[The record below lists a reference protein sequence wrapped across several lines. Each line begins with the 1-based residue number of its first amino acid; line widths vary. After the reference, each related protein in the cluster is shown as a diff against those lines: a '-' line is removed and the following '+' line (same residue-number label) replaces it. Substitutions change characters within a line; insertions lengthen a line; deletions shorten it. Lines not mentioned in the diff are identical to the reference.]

1 MESMIPL
8 VSVLDFETLSTEH
21 NAALLSI
28 GAVIRDFNNGTQVD
42 TFYANIIPQS
52 SIDVGLHV
60 SESTKAWWTK
70 QGSAAQ
76 DVLSVD
82 QRPLRDVLNDFATW
96 LKKHGVEY
104 AIGNGPRAD
113 NQWLE
118 SACKALGMS
127 SPVKYW
133 GDLDMRTLTF
143 IGTHILRLPH
153 WHSTF
158 KGVKHNAL
166 HDAIN
171 EAEFCNNVIQQLIN
185 RKPKEMAEY
194 TLSVK
199 TESTAELAEIVAKLN
214 NGSMGVA
221 IANAVEKHVASNRA
235 QITPA
240 PVQIVAA
247 DGIVKEA
254 IPAIADG
261 KTHTAEISTPTPEDD
276 EGEQNNSAPA
286 VDKNNLPWDA
296 RIHAGTKALNAD
308 GTWKKRRGVD
318 DATIASVTAELQG
331 TPTPQPET
339 PVPAPTPVPETPAPV
354 PVPAAE
360 VKQPIQQ
367 FQEIVQAIGDAGRA
381 ASADYMPKHH
391 GPLVQFLLKKS
402 GVTQVPSATADQM
415 KAMYDTRDALIAN
428 MASIVAG
435 VPVES
440 LVV

>member
-1 MESMIPL
+1 VIPL

-28 GAVIRDFNNGTQVD
+28 GAVIRDFNTGGQVD
-42 TFYANIIPQS
+42 TFYANIIPQT
-52 SIDVGLHV
+52 SIDAGLHV
-60 SESTKAWWTK
+60 SESTKAWWAK

-82 QRPLRDVLNDFATW
+82 QRPLRDVLTEFAAW

-118 SACKALGMS
+118 SACEALGMQ

-185 RKPKEMAEY
+185 RKSKEMAEY

-240 PVQIVAA
+240 DVQTAAAETPAPV
-247 DGIVKEA
+247 
-254 IPAIADG
+254 P
-261 KTHTAEISTPTPEDD
+261 TPTAEDD
-276 EGEQNNSAPA
+276 DGEQNNSAPT
-286 VDKNNLPWDA
+286 VDKNNLPWDE

-331 TPTPQPET
+331 TPAPAPAPVVETPAPTPT
-339 PVPAPTPVPETPAPV
+339 PVPAAD
-354 PVPAAE
+354 

-367 FQEIVQAIGDAGRA
+367 FQEIVQAVGDAGRA
-381 ASADYMPKHH
+381 ASADYMGKYH

-402 GVTQVPSATADQM
+402 GITQVPAATADQM
-415 KAMYDTRDALIAN
+415 KAMYDTRDALVAN
-428 MASIVAG
+428 MTSIVAG

>member
-1 MESMIPL
+1 MIPL

-28 GAVIRDFNNGTQVD
+28 GAVIRDFNTGEQVD
-42 TFYANIIPQS
+42 TFYANIIPQT
-52 SIDVGLHV
+52 SIDAGLHV
-60 SESTKAWWTK
+60 SESTKAWWAK

-82 QRPLRDVLNDFATW
+82 QRPLRDVLNEFATW

-104 AIGNGPRAD
+104 TIGNGPRAD

-118 SACKALGMS
+118 SACKALGTP

-143 IGTHILRLPH
+143 VGTHVLRLPH

-171 EAEFCNNVIQQLIN
+171 EAEFCNNVIQQLI
-185 RKPKEMAEY
+185 KKESVKMAEY
-194 TLSVK
+194 NLSIK
-199 TESTAELAEIVAKLN
+199 TESTVELAEIVAKLN
-214 NGSMGVA
+214 NGSLGAA
-221 IANAVEKHVASNRA
+221 IARTIESDN
-235 QITPA
+235 T
-240 PVQIVAA
+240 
-247 DGIVKEA
+247 A
-254 IPAIADG
+254 IPAVADG
-261 KTHTAEISTPTPEDD
+261 QIHTATLSTPVPIPASVAEED
-276 EGEQNNSAPA
+276 EGEQNNAAPS
-286 VDKNNLPWDA
+286 VDKNGLPWDV

-318 DATIASVTAELQG
+318 DATVAAVTAELTAVAAGTYQQE
-331 TPTPQPET
+331 TPTPAA
-339 PVPAPTPVPETPAPV
+339 PVAETPAPV
-354 PVPAAE
+354 PQPETPQPAPAPAPVAPAAD

-367 FQEIVQAIGDAGRA
+367 FQEIVGQIGEAGRA
-381 ASADYMPKHH
+381 ASPDYMPKFH

-402 GVTQVPSATADQM
+402 GVTQVPAATPEQM
-415 KAMYDTRDALIAN
+415 KAMYDVRDTLIAN
-428 MASIVAG
+428 MASITAG
-435 VPVES
+435 VPVET